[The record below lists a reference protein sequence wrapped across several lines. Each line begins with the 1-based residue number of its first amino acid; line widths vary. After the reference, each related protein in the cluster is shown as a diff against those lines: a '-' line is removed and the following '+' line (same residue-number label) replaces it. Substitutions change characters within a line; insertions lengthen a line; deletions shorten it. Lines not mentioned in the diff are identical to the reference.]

1 MLDAVKRSMSEVVRK
16 FKGRIVVFTL
26 SLAVGLALAI
36 LCKVAVTPSV
46 RKEEKRATVKEQ
58 PRPKGCDGGD
68 TFDSPEEVAGALRS
82 EDVSVRRETF
92 RRLFVLPGL
101 TNAYYDYERDMD
113 FPERAEGLRLL
124 RVNLDGSPEEEA
136 LVSFVREESPVAVVL
151 KRQACGWKA
160 VAAVSSWLRFEDY
173 PYENWLETPE
183 AIQAGR
189 HLLLVRDSTGDA
201 TRYTR
206 RARLLSLV
214 GNQLEQVA
222 EIEEEAIGP
231 VENYKGADWAEVKRR
246 RTATVEFVPP
256 SAVAPARL
264 RVEHREEV
272 LKYSGVEP
280 PNVYWR
286 EGDGVWHQARGHW
299 RTRHSE
305 VIKPAVVGEEQF
317 VWSEQKSRFVK
328 EGS

>member
-1 MLDAVKRSMSEVVRK
+1 MLGVFKQLVQEVVRK

-26 SLAVGLALAI
+26 SLAVGLALAL
-36 LCKVAVTPSV
+36 LCKVAVAPLAS
-46 RKEEKRATVKEQ
+46 REEKRAAVNEQ
-58 PRPKGCDGGD
+58 APPEGCAGGD
-68 TFDSPEEVAGALRS
+68 TFASPEEVAGALRS
-82 EDVSVRRETF
+82 EDVGVRREMF

-101 TNAYYDYERDMD
+101 TTAYYDYERDRD
-113 FPERAEGLRLL
+113 FPERAEGLRLR
-124 RVNLDGSPEEEA
+124 RVNLDRSPEEEA
-136 LVSFVREESPVAVVL
+136 LVTFVRVESPVAVVL

-173 PYENWLETPE
+173 PYEDWLETPE

-214 GNQLEQVA
+214 GDHLEQVA
-222 EIEEEAIGP
+222 EIEEETISP
-231 VENYKGADWAEVKRR
+231 FENYKGDDWAELKRR

-256 SAVAPARL
+256 SAGSPARL
-264 RVEHREEV
+264 NVEYREEV
-272 LKYSGVEP
+272 VRYSGVEP

-286 EGDGVWHQARGHW
+286 EDDGAWHQARGHW
-299 RTRHSE
+299 RTRHRE
-305 VIKPAVVGEEQF
+305 VIKPAVVSEEQF

-328 EGS
+328 AGS